1 MLTIAWD
8 VDDVL
13 NNLTKQ
19 WLCDYCEKQNIKIAY
34 KNIVSNPPHNILNIT
49 FDEYINSLDSFRLS
63 NKALNMLPNNKIINW
78 FEQYGYLFNNIVIT
92 STAARTSQNSAFWV
106 MKHFHKW
113 IHSFNIVP
121 SYRVNDNVVRNDK
134 TKKEFLERERN
145 VDIFIDDN
153 EKNIED
159 AKELGIKT
167 FLVAQPWNSNG
178 LKIEKI
184 LIELTKI
191 GKNNK

>member
-13 NNLTKQ
+13 NDLTKQ
-19 WLCDYCEKQNIKIAY
+19 WLYYYCKKQNIKMEY
-34 KNIVSNPPHNILNIT
+34 KDIVSNPPHNILNMT

-63 NKALNMLPNNKIINW
+63 DKALNMLPNSKILNW

-92 STAARTSQNSAFWV
+92 STSAKTSQNSAFWV
-106 MKHFHKW
+106 MKHFYKW

-121 SYRVNDNVVRNDK
+121 SYRIDDNVVRTDK
-134 TKKEFLERERN
+134 TKKDFLERIGN

-153 EKNIED
+153 KKNIDD
-159 AKELGIKT
+159 AKELKIKT
-167 FLVAQPWNSNG
+167 FLVAKPWNKNG
-178 LKIEKI
+178 LKIEDI
-184 LIELTKI
+184 LMELTKI